1 MPRALIAR
9 YYRPLFLLALYATY
23 VFVLFRIA
31 GVRDPGEPDRSLA
44 RLLTPLVELGLANLV
59 CAGCMRLALRGK
71 RHWPW
76 LLLSTVIAAGV
87 TVAYLAQVYSLYVS
101 SNFITVLAMQNSD
114 SVAFIES
121 TLLQVGAGLVAA
133 GIVVFWLASRV
144 SGSVPVEEHGIAVR
158 CGPLPYMAMLLACA
172 LVFTYLLFIQGNTLR
187 LEPGFRQSP
196 LANLT
201 VNAFRF
207 GFPGA
212 GGNASA
218 TGGESITDRSCFDY
232 SGMDED
238 YPFLRARA
246 FDKPLPFP
254 RTASA
259 GNAKPNII
267 VIFAEGVSAR
277 LVGAYGGG
285 YPGLMPN
292 IDRLASQSMRVDD
305 YFNHTAATFRGLEGQ
320 LSSGFSFSGGGGKE
334 GWSHVGNRAAL
345 AAIRRQTIPRIV
357 GDDGYDS
364 YMFVPHMQERPII
377 GMLSTLGFTRVYA
390 RQSIER
396 ELLDGKGRVRAG
408 TTGLDDQS
416 VFRGLVA
423 FLRQREAAGDT
434 RPFFAATYNI
444 GTHAF
449 LRHSPEDVAYG
460 RGGNPILD
468 KMHNFDAALGEFL
481 RYFLASEYARNTLL
495 VVTADHAT
503 YPEPPY
509 REIAGDD
516 LKPYFVDRI
525 PLLIRDPY
533 HQLPATFDAQG
544 RNSLALAPTVL
555 QLAGVQSERN
565 AFLGA
570 SLFEKRRLPLGIAA
584 LGAKY
589 FLTVPEGVFGMGE
602 EPEAYRAMFQC
613 EVGLVRRYY
622 VAERENRIFPLPGD
636 GGAGQDA
643 GSQSPR

>member
-1 MPRALIAR
+1 MPKALIAR
-9 YYRPLFLLALYATY
+9 YHRPLFLLALYATY
-23 VFVLFRIA
+23 VFVLFVIA

-44 RLLTPLVELGLANLV
+44 RLLTPFVELGLAGLM
-59 CAGCMRLALRGK
+59 CAGCMRVALNGR
-71 RHWPW
+71 RWPW
-76 LLLSTVIAAGV
+76 LLLSTVVAAA
-87 TVAYLAQVYSLYVS
+87 VAVVYLAQVYSLYVS

-133 GIVVFWLASRV
+133 GVIVFWLASRLA
-144 SGSVPVEEHGIAVR
+144 SSVPVEKHGVAVR
-158 CGPLPYMAMLLACA
+158 CGWLPYMAMLSACA

-196 LANLT
+196 LANFV
-201 VNAFRF
+201 VNTFRF
-207 GFPGA
+207 RFPDAAGSALVA
-212 GGNASA
+212 GGQAA
-218 TGGESITDRSCFDY
+218 PDRLCFDY
-232 SGMDED
+232 SRMDDE
-238 YPFLRARA
+238 YPFLRERA

-254 RTASA
+254 RKAST
-259 GNAKPNII
+259 GGTKPNII

-277 LVGAYGGG
+277 LVGAYGGEH
-285 YPGLMPN
+285 PGLMPN
-292 IDRLASQSMRVDD
+292 IDHLASQSMRVDD

-320 LSSGFSFSGGGGKE
+320 LSSGFAFSGGGGKE
-334 GWSHVGNRAAL
+334 GWNHVDNRAGL

-357 GDDGYDS
+357 GEDGYDS

-390 RQSIER
+390 QQSIER
-396 ELLDGKGRVRAG
+396 ELLDGKGRVRPG

-423 FLRQREAAGDT
+423 FLRQREAAGDG

-449 LRHSPEDVAYG
+449 LQHSPDDVAYG
-460 RGGNPILD
+460 GDANPILD
-468 KMHNFDAALGEFL
+468 KMHNFDVALGEFL
-481 RYFLASEYARNTLL
+481 RYFLASKYARNTLL

-533 HQLPATFDAQG
+533 HELPETFDAQG

-555 QLAGVQSERN
+555 HLAGVQSTRN

-570 SLFEKRRLPLGIAA
+570 SLFEQRRLPLGIAA

-602 EPEAYRAMFQC
+602 EPEAHRAMFQC
-613 EVGLVRRYY
+613 EVGVVRRYY
-622 VAERENRIFPLPGD
+622 TAEQENRIFPPYAGSGTGARPG
-636 GGAGQDA
+636 A
-643 GSQSPR
+643 GSQ